1 MKIGILTASRTNNNG
16 TDLQA
21 LAMQMLFSSLSN
33 SNAEIINYICPKLEN
48 SRKAFYPRGVKGVV
62 KMPFRVVNHIQ
73 HERFRKKYFRY
84 SAELY
89 TKDNLQNNPYDLVV
103 VGSDQIWNLKIT
115 GEDMS
120 FFLPFSMRGL
130 KSSYA
135 ASVATGDMT
144 CAEEKYHI
152 RQHLSDFFQ
161 VSVREKMAVDTL
173 AGIDVKARHDLDPL
187 LMVPVDYWEPIV
199 ARRKKKEKVVFVYT
213 VSRTREALAYA
224 KAYAKQN
231 NAKVISW
238 GPMFKPVA
246 GVHSIPFGSIEDWL
260 FYMKHADLVVTNS
273 YHGLAFCVNFQKKF
287 ALFALENKDS
297 NTRLENLLEIAGIE
311 AQEDGTIYCPD
322 WTRVQKKMESKRVES
337 KQYIKLMLERATEYA
352 AKNESLFEK
361 SAGSVF
367 PEDKVL

>member
-21 LAMQMLFSSLSN
+21 LAMQALFSKMSN
-33 SNAEIINYICPKLEN
+33 SSAEIINYMCPKLEN
-48 SRKAFYPRGVKGVV
+48 SRKVFYPKTIKGLAQI
-62 KMPFRVVNHIQ
+62 PFRVVKCIQ
-73 HERFRKKYFRY
+73 HERFRKKYFHY

-89 TKDNLQNNPYDLVV
+89 TKDNLQDNPYDLVV

-130 KSSYA
+130 KSAYA
-135 ASVATGDMT
+135 ASIATGDMT
-144 CAEEKYHI
+144 LIEEKHNI
-152 RQHLSDFFQ
+152 HQHLSGFFQ

-173 AGIDVKARHDLDPL
+173 AEIGVKARHDLDPL
-187 LMVPVDYWEPIV
+187 LMLPADYWEPIV
-199 ARRKKKEKVVFVYT
+199 ASRKKKEKFVFVYT

-224 KAYAKQN
+224 KTYAKEN

-246 GVHSIPFGSIEDWL
+246 GVHSVPFGSIEDWL

-273 YHGLAFCVNFQKKF
+273 YHGLAFCINFQKKF
-287 ALFALENKDS
+287 TLFTLPDKNS
-297 NTRLENLLEIAGIE
+297 YTRLESLMKTAGVE
-311 AQEDGTIYCPD
+311 RQEDGTIYCPD
-322 WTRVQKKMESKRVES
+322 WTDVEKKIESKRYNSER
-337 KQYIKLMLERATEYA
+337 YIKQMLERATEYA
-352 AKNESLFEK
+352 SKN
-361 SAGSVF
+361 
-367 PEDKVL
+367 